1 MSFDFTAFLLL
12 YICVGIAIGY
22 FIDDFA
28 LLTKS
33 FGGLYK
39 SNAIASNLGSIIYLV
54 NRVFIAMTLPALG
67 FIIDSGVEI
76 DVIVITLIVSSLLL
90 VFFKI
95 LAYSKIFKI
104 ILLLKW
110 FAEKIYGKNEYQ
122 INDDRLIQIQISS
135 KTDLRAS
142 IAMFMFI
149 SSMTIP
155 SILAVIYFDNRGF
168 FLQLGFAFN
177 MVGSLIKI
185 LFIEREIAVKAEQLV
200 HKKISSEQFMFAIA
214 TVLRSRIIGTMIFAA
229 FLFLFLF
236 FYI

>member
-110 FAEKIYGKNEYQ
+110 FAEKIYGKNESGT
-122 INDDRLIQIQISS
+122 LE
-135 KTDLRAS
+135 
-142 IAMFMFI
+142 
-149 SSMTIP
+149 
-155 SILAVIYFDNRGF
+155 
-168 FLQLGFAFN
+168 FLQQLC
-177 MVGSLIKI
+177 VGSPEKTIKFTRLCSSGTTTIMLMILI
-185 LFIEREIAVKAEQLV
+185 LSCKA
-200 HKKISSEQFMFAIA
+200 
-214 TVLRSRIIGTMIFAA
+214 
-229 FLFLFLF
+229 
-236 FYI
+236 